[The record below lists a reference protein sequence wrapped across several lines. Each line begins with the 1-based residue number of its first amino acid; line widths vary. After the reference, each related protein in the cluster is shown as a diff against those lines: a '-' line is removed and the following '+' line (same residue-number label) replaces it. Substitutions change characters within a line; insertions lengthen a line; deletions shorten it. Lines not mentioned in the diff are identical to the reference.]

1 MERQRLD
8 STSFVVRSK
17 TLKLVFLGTIGFLVW
32 SAQAEAPEKSFIMPK
47 AEFAEPLVLTSKQ
60 VDRQSFHSNSFVPS
74 RLVIPSIDVDTSI
87 EAVGKDEA
95 GRMDTPSNVNQ
106 VGWYQY
112 GAKAGA
118 TGNVVLS
125 GHLDDLNGPAIFANL
140 GQLPIGEVVT
150 LQQDDQVATYEVASV
165 KQYRLDQVPLASIF
179 AATQAK
185 RIQLI
190 TCAGPYDEK
199 LGYRDRI
206 VVTAHL
212 IETK

>member
-1 MERQRLD
+1 MELQRQD

-17 TLKLVFLGTIGFLVW
+17 TLKLIFLGTITFFLL
-32 SAQAEAPEKSFIMPK
+32 SAQADAPDRSFVMPMADFGK
-47 AEFAEPLVLTSKQ
+47 PIVLTSKQ

-74 RLVIPSIDVDTSI
+74 RLVIPSIDVDASI
-87 EAVGKDEA
+87 EAVGKDDA
-95 GRMDTPSNVNQ
+95 GRMDTPADVNQ

-125 GHLDDLNGPAIFANL
+125 GHLDDLNGPAIFSNL
-140 GQLPIGEVVT
+140 DQLPIGEVVT
-150 LQQDDQVATYEVASV
+150 LQKKGQVATYEVVSV
-165 KQYRLDQVPLASIF
+165 KQYRLEQVPLASIF

>member
-1 MERQRLD
+1 M
-8 STSFVVRSK
+8 
-17 TLKLVFLGTIGFLVW
+17 G
-32 SAQAEAPEKSFIMPK
+32 AQAEAPDKPFVMPT

-60 VDRQSFHSNSFVPS
+60 VDRQSFHSKSFIPK
-74 RLVIPSIDVDTSI
+74 RLVIPSIDVDASI

-95 GRMDTPSNVNQ
+95 GRMDTPSKVGQ

-140 GQLPIGEVVT
+140 GQLPLGELVT
-150 LQQDDQVATYEVASV
+150 LQAEDQVATYEVVSV

-190 TCAGPYDEK
+190 TCAGPYDEN

-212 IETK
+212 IETN

>member
-1 MERQRLD
+1 MRQQLD

-17 TLKLVFLGTIGFLVW
+17 TLKLIVIGSLTFLIW
-32 SAQAEAPEKSFIMPK
+32 SAHAQAPDEPFVMPT
-47 AEFAEPLVLTSKQ
+47 AEFAEPLVLTSEQ
-60 VDRQSFHSNSFVPS
+60 VDRQSFHTNSFIPS
-74 RLVIPSIDVDTSI
+74 RLLIPSIDVDASI
-87 EAVGKDEA
+87 EAVGKDDV
-95 GRMDTPSNVNQ
+95 GRMDTPSDEDR
-106 VGWYQY
+106 VGWYRY

-140 GQLPIGEVVT
+140 DRLPIGEVVT
-150 LQQDDQVATYEVASV
+150 LQQKGQVATYEVVSV
-165 KQYRLDQVPLASIF
+165 NRYRLEEVPLASIF

-199 LGYRDRI
+199 LGYRDRL

-212 IETK
+212 IET

>member
-1 MERQRLD
+1 M
-8 STSFVVRSK
+8 T
-17 TLKLVFLGTIGFLVW
+17 G
-32 SAQAEAPEKSFIMPK
+32 AQAEAPDKPFVMPT

-60 VDRQSFHSNSFVPS
+60 VDRQSFHSKSFTPE
-74 RLVIPSIDVDTSI
+74 RLVIPSIDVDASI

-95 GRMDTPSNVNQ
+95 GRMDTPSEVDQ

-140 GQLPIGEVVT
+140 GQLPLGELVT
-150 LQQDDQVATYEVASV
+150 LQAEGQVATYEVVSV
-165 KQYRLDQVPLASIF
+165 KQYHLDQVPLASIF

-190 TCAGPYDEK
+190 TCAGPYDEN

-212 IETK
+212 IETN

>member
-1 MERQRLD
+1 V
-8 STSFVVRSK
+8 T
-17 TLKLVFLGTIGFLVW
+17 G
-32 SAQAEAPEKSFIMPK
+32 AQAEAPDKPFVMPT

-60 VDRQSFHSNSFVPS
+60 VDRQSFHSKSFIPK
-74 RLVIPSIDVDTSI
+74 RLVIPSIDVDASI

-95 GRMDTPSNVNQ
+95 GRMDTPSKVDQ

-140 GQLPIGEVVT
+140 GQLPLGELVT
-150 LQQDDQVATYEVASV
+150 LQTEGQVATYEVVSV

-190 TCAGPYDEK
+190 TCAGPYDEN

-212 IETK
+212 IETN

>member
-1 MERQRLD
+1 MERQQLD

-17 TLKLVFLGTIGFLVW
+17 TLKLIFLGTITFLVW
-32 SAQAEAPEKSFIMPK
+32 SAQAEAPDKPFVMPT
-47 AEFAEPLVLTSKQ
+47 AEFAEPQVLTSKQ
-60 VDRQSFHSNSFVPS
+60 VDRQTFHSNSFVPA
-74 RLVIPSIDVDTSI
+74 RLIIPSIDVDTSI

-95 GRMDTPSNVNQ
+95 GRMDTPSDVNQ

-140 GQLPIGEVVT
+140 DQLPIGELVT
-150 LQQDDQVATYEVASV
+150 LQRKDQVATYEVVSV

-179 AATQAK
+179 AATQSK

-190 TCAGPYDEK
+190 TCAGPYHEN

-212 IETK
+212 IET